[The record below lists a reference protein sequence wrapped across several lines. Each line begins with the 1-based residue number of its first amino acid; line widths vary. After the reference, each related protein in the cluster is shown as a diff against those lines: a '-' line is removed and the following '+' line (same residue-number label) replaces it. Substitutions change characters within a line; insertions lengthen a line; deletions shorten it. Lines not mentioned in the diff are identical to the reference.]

1 MFPGGRTRAS
11 ICARNRGSLPYESLF
26 FMLFMERGASEM
38 TQARAVLAG
47 TGIAIPPHEIDNHML
62 SRIIETNDQWVRER
76 SGVVTRY
83 YVDPGVASSDLGVE
97 AARAALDDAGM
108 DANEIDYIVCAT
120 MTPDHYFPGTGTLLQ
135 QKLGLRPLP
144 ALDIRQQCAGFAY
157 GLQMVDALIRSGV
170 AHNVLLVGTDVHTA
184 LMPFSERTFEVLHG
198 RDPGPLSDEDFQW
211 NSQFRHL
218 LVLFGDGAGAMVF
231 RAQEADG
238 RNPRGILDSALYGDG
253 NHKDILYVPGGGSA
267 RRPWVTCDMIR
278 KAETVPVMDGRQVF
292 KLAVTRMP
300 EATRQVLSRQG
311 YGLEDLDLLI
321 MHQANLRINE
331 KAQQILGL
339 PDEKVHN
346 NIQKYGNTTSATLP
360 LAFHEA
366 RQAGK
371 APEGALVAFA
381 ALGAGLHWGAV
392 LMRV

>member
-1 MFPGGRTRAS
+1 
-11 ICARNRGSLPYESLF
+11 
-26 FMLFMERGASEM
+26 M

-47 TGIAIPPHEIDNHML
+47 TGVAVPPLQVDNHML
-62 SRIIETNDQWVRER
+62 ARIIETSDEWVRER

-83 YVDPGVASSDLGVE
+83 YVEPGVGSSDLGAQ

-108 DANEIDYIVCAT
+108 AADEIDYIVCAT
-120 MTPDHYFPGTGTLLQ
+120 MTPDHYFPGAGTLLQ
-135 QKLGLRPLP
+135 QKLGMRPLP
-144 ALDIRQQCAGFAY
+144 CLDIRQQCAGYAY
-157 GLQMVDALIRSGV
+157 GLQMVDALIRSGI
-170 AHNVLLVGTDVHTA
+170 AKNVLLVGTDVHTS
-184 LMPFSERTFEVLHG
+184 LMPFSAQTFEVLHG
-198 RDPGPLSDEDFQW
+198 RDPGPLPQEDFEW
-211 NSQFRHL
+211 NSRFRHL
-218 LVLFGDGAGAMVF
+218 LVLFGDAAGAMVF
-231 RAQEADG
+231 KARESNG
-238 RNPRGILDSALYGDG
+238 REGRGILDSLLYGDG

-267 RRPWVTCDMIR
+267 RRPFVTCEAIR
-278 KAETVPVMDGRQVF
+278 EADTVPVMDGKAVF

-300 EATRQVLSRQG
+300 EVTRQVLAKQG
-311 YGLEDLDLLI
+311 YTPDDLDLVI

-339 PDEKVHN
+339 PNNKVYN

-366 RQAGK
+366 RQAGM
-371 APEGALVAFA
+371 APEGALVAFV

>member
-1 MFPGGRTRAS
+1 
-11 ICARNRGSLPYESLF
+11 
-26 FMLFMERGASEM
+26 M
-38 TQARAVLAG
+38 TEARAVLAG
-47 TGIAIPPHEIDNHML
+47 TGIAIPPLEVDNTML
-62 SRIIETNDQWVRER
+62 SRIIETSDDWVRER
-76 SGVVTRY
+76 SGIATRY
-83 YVDPGVASSDLGVE
+83 YVERGVGSSDLGAQ
-97 AARAALDDAGM
+97 AARMALEDAGV
-108 DANEIDYIVCAT
+108 ETGEVDYLVCAT
-120 MTPDHYFPGTGTLLQ
+120 MTPDHYFPGTGTLVQ

-157 GLQMVDALIRSGV
+157 GLQVVDALIRGGV
-170 AHNVLLVGTDVHTA
+170 ARTVLLVGTDVHTS
-184 LMPFSERTFEVLHG
+184 LMPFSDRTFEVLHG

-211 NSQFRHL
+211 NSRFRHL

-231 RAQEADG
+231 RAQPADG
-238 RNPRGILDSALYGDG
+238 NGGRGILAAALYGDG

-267 RRPWVTCDMIR
+267 RRPFVTCDMI
-278 KAETVPVMDGRQVF
+278 KAAETVPVMDGRQVF

-300 EATRQVLSRQG
+300 EATVEVLKRCG
-311 YGLEDLDLLI
+311 YTPQDLDLLV

-331 KAQQILGL
+331 RAQQVLGL
-339 PDEKVHN
+339 PDDKVYN

-366 RQAGK
+366 RRLGK

>member
-1 MFPGGRTRAS
+1 
-11 ICARNRGSLPYESLF
+11 
-26 FMLFMERGASEM
+26 M

-47 TGIAIPPHEIDNHML
+47 TGIAVPPLEIDNERL
-62 SRIIETNDQWVRER
+62 SMIIETNDEWIRER
-76 SGVVTRY
+76 SGIRTRY
-83 YVDPGVASSDLGVE
+83 YVEAGVGSSDLGTE

-108 DANEIDYIVCAT
+108 EPGEIDYVVCAT
-120 MTPDHYFPGTGTLLQ
+120 MTPDHYFPGSGTLIQ

-144 ALDIRQQCAGFAY
+144 ALDIRQQCAGYAY
-157 GLQMVDALIRSGV
+157 GLQLVDALIRGGI
-170 AHNVLLVGTDVHTA
+170 ARNVLLVGTDVHTS
-184 LMPFSERTFEVLHG
+184 LMPFSPQTFEVLHG
-198 RDPGPLSDEDFQW
+198 RDPGPLPEEDFKW

-218 LVLFGDGAGAMVF
+218 LVLFGDAAGAMVF
-231 RAQEADG
+231 RASKEDG
-238 RNPRGILDSALYGDG
+238 RGILDSALYGDG
-253 NHKDILYVPGGGSA
+253 NHKEILYVPGGGSS

-278 KAETVPVMDGRQVF
+278 TAETVPVMDGRQVF

-300 EATRQVLSRQG
+300 EATREVLSRQG
-311 YGLEDLDLLI
+311 YGIEDLDLLI

-331 KAQQILGL
+331 KAQHVLGL
-339 PDEKVHN
+339 PDNKVYN

-366 RQAGK
+366 RKKGM